1 MADSNK
7 TIRID
12 IIIDDKGTVKVKQ
25 LTDAVKAL
33 SKENKAAKDTQVSLI
48 QQIQKLQ
55 GASKRTA
62 DVIKSEISLRK
73 KLISSTATTNK
84 EYLKGSLQVT
94 KLENELRR
102 LNKTQDQSII
112 GNASMRKS
120 LGNVKSATGSA
131 SGAVVELGRTIS
143 DSNYGF
149 PAMANNVQ
157 QLATQMTFVVA
168 EQGGVVKG
176 FKAIGKAM
184 TGVGGVLLLFTIGV
198 ALLEKFSLESR
209 KVKNESESMSDAI
222 GKAGLNLKLF
232 RDAIQSGDLS
242 GEQLSKTIAN
252 VNSEYED
259 LNIVLDEN
267 GRITKESRKQIDSK
281 IISLEKLAKANVL
294 AAKAEEIYS
303 EMIDLQLER
312 DEDLINIKKEKNH
325 EIVKERGLSRD
336 GATFAKKLEDVDMAE
351 IDRKQEEKLQ
361 NREERFQRDK
371 KLLDD
376 RLEAVKKTLI
386 DEELFSS
393 TFDGGDESTIKD
405 QADKLS
411 SFMQKIREKAEEQ
424 KLGGDEQAL
433 LGLERDR
440 ALAEARAL
448 GAEEEGQE
456 IQEIQRYYG
465 DLAFE
470 LYNEQNDR
478 FKEKREADAEER
490 LNAELK
496 GHRQRLKL
504 EKQAIKA
511 KEKVQMTA
519 VKFAN
524 VIANLMAGIDEKSKT
539 LKVLSFILEKGSA
552 IASVLIQSNSSIAQ
566 QTATT
571 QAANAAVRLKYAG
584 VPGGAIPMQAEIK
597 ANNLAMTKGIGQ
609 TKTSSALS
617 IASILATS
625 LKSSGGSTP
634 SGGATS
640 TTGGGETATTQPPD
654 FNIVGQSATNQ
665 LAQTI
670 ALSEEQ
676 PLRAY
681 VVAED
686 VTTAQQL
693 DNSIIQS
700 ASLG

>member
-33 SKENKAAKDTQVSLI
+33 EKQNKSAKDTQVSLV

-55 GASKRTA
+55 SASKRTA
-62 DVIKSEISLRK
+62 DVIKKEIALTT
-73 KLISSTATTNK
+73 KLNNSTKTTNK
-84 EYLKGSLQVT
+84 AYLEGVVGIQ
-94 KLENELRR
+94 KLERELNDLTKAQKRVIVSG
-102 LNKTQDQSII
+102 KTTAK
-112 GNASMRKS
+112 N
-120 LGNVKSATGSA
+120 LGNIKSSTGSA

-176 FKAIGKAM
+176 FKSIGRAM
-184 TGVGGVLLLFTIGV
+184 TGAGGILLLFTIGV
-198 ALLEKFSLESR
+198 ALMERFSLESR
-209 KVKNESESMSDAI
+209 KAKEETNKLNQAISEETSSLNILLSIAKDETLNKEVRLKAVKEINEEYPEYLSS
-222 GKAGLNLKLF
+222 LNLENIRTEKL
-232 RDAIQSGDLS
+232 
-242 GEQLSKTIAN
+242 
-252 VNSEYED
+252 
-259 LNIVLDEN
+259 N
-267 GRITKESRKQIDSK
+267 GLIEKQIE
-281 IISLEKLAKANVL
+281 LEVARAKAK
-294 AAKAEEIYS
+294 AIADEIAKE
-303 EMIDLQLER
+303 
-312 DEDLINIKKEKNH
+312 NI
-325 EIVKERGLSRD
+325 
-336 GATFAKKLEDVDMAE
+336 
-351 IDRKQEEKLQ
+351 
-361 NREERFQRDK
+361 
-371 KLLDD
+371 KLLDIEASSAAD
-376 RLEAVKKTLI
+376 NLSFTDKAVSVLQQSAIKSTGAVLKVIGKLDEANNAATQNMIERGKENQETAIQESKERIERLQGELKDILKDTPSAIDALI
-386 DEELFSS
+386 GSDSENL
-393 TFDGGDESTIKD
+393 KD
-405 QADKLS
+405 TEDKLD
-411 SFMQKIREKAEEQ
+411 SFMQRIREKAEEQ

-524 VIANLMAGIDEKSKT
+524 VIANLMEGIDEKSKT

-571 QAANAAVRLKYAG
+571 QAANAATLLRYKGNAAAAAPEVKVNNTLLKKG
-584 VPGGAIPMQAEIK
+584 VA
-597 ANNLAMTKGIGQ
+597 Q
-609 TKTSSALS
+609 TKFSSALS

-625 LKSSGGSTP
+625 LKSNGGSTP

-640 TTGGGETATTQPPD
+640 STGGGEATTTQPPD
-654 FNIVGQSATNQ
+654 FNIVGQSETNQ

-670 ALSEEQ
+670 ALSEEK

-693 DNSIIQS
+693 DNSIIQG

>member
-1 MADSNK
+1 MLE
-7 TIRID
+7 
-12 IIIDDKGTVKVKQ
+12 V
-25 LTDAVKAL
+25 
-33 SKENKAAKDTQVSLI
+33 
-48 QQIQKLQ
+48 
-55 GASKRTA
+55 
-62 DVIKSEISLRK
+62 
-73 KLISSTATTNK
+73 STAAETVA
-84 EYLKGSLQVT
+84 GSICIT
-94 KLENELRR
+94 R
-102 LNKTQDQSII
+102 LPKVFP
-112 GNASMRKS
+112 
-120 LGNVKSATGSA
+120 LGDF
-131 SGAVVELGRTIS
+131 L
-143 DSNYGF
+143 
-149 PAMANNVQ
+149 
-157 QLATQMTFVVA
+157 
-168 EQGGVVKG
+168 
-176 FKAIGKAM
+176 
-184 TGVGGVLLLFTIGV
+184 
-198 ALLEKFSLESR
+198 
-209 KVKNESESMSDAI
+209 
-222 GKAGLNLKLF
+222 
-232 RDAIQSGDLS
+232 
-242 GEQLSKTIAN
+242 
-252 VNSEYED
+252 
-259 LNIVLDEN
+259 
-267 GRITKESRKQIDSK
+267 
-281 IISLEKLAKANVL
+281 
-294 AAKAEEIYS
+294 
-303 EMIDLQLER
+303 
-312 DEDLINIKKEKNH
+312 
-325 EIVKERGLSRD
+325 
-336 GATFAKKLEDVDMAE
+336 
-351 IDRKQEEKLQ
+351 
-361 NREERFQRDK
+361 
-371 KLLDD
+371 
-376 RLEAVKKTLI
+376 KKTLI

-433 LGLERDR
+433 LGLEQERTISE
-440 ALAEARAL
+440 AEKL
-448 GAEEEGQE
+448 GASKEEILE
-456 IQEIQRYYG
+456 IERYYG

-566 QTATT
+566 QKSNTN
-571 QAANAAVRLKYAG
+571 AANSAVRLKYAG
-584 VPGGAIPMQAEIK
+584 IPGGAAAMKAEIT
-597 ANNLAMTKGIGQ
+597 ANNLAMIKGIGQ

-625 LKSSGGSTP
+625 LKSNGGSTP
-634 SGGATS
+634 SDSTTS
-640 TTGGGETATTQPPD
+640 STGGGEATTTQPPD
-654 FNIVGQSATNQ
+654 FNIVGQSETNQ

-670 ALSEEQ
+670 ASSEEQ

-693 DNSIIQS
+693 DNSIIQG